1 MNVPSF
7 PFRGL
12 LPAIALLAPML
23 VPAECFSEIAVA
35 DTPVAAKRVEFR
47 PPPKP
52 SIPLLQNKEFGLPGG
67 RFVVAITED
76 AILVRRCKG
85 LGPCDAR
92 EGTPIHPPQRARPFL
107 LRATIE
113 GFGSG
118 ANQLALVTLAGE
130 PGKDDGYVVLLQPP
144 KDPEGAPNVLLR
156 SFTGKDNAR
165 NRFTT
170 LTRNEA
176 GLTFTTRAL
185 LCGREVIVEEKLLD
199 AKRGTLT
206 TREAPDFLGA
216 ARLSVSELAATT
228 LESPGVR
235 HALLSPRVASTG
247 AIGLAVDKNQATQ
260 WAPESNDRAFVSFD
274 VAEGVTAQRFEFS
287 LLRDKEHGLPSG
299 SLLLATESG
308 FHSLKLPAKADGV
321 THVSVGLPAAG
332 TRCVALVF
340 DAVKKPNERPA
351 VTEVSLGT
359 NLDGQSLE
367 AIAAGLGSADSG
379 AREVILRTAGAAAVP
394 AVLAALPNLSD
405 QARGVARALMD
416 ELPCE
421 TRIEFYGPALSSS
434 DKVEEDRARDRIR
447 NCGAASG
454 PYLVAQAI
462 AAGKTEDR
470 IRYAEEAGL
479 LAPELALNAFPRAL
493 SEAKSSED
501 RRVARRGLAKVNA
514 RSKGVRLFDT
524 FLGSQRFSALPLAA
538 RVDVLRAL
546 GESAKQTSNA
556 PAAFQLTANEAK
568 EFRERYLLLG
578 PAAELAAD
586 RQEAGESFVREQ
598 LKAEDH
604 RLRARAA
611 ELAAGIPALRDVA
624 LSLVDDPA
632 VRVREAAMLAL
643 SKANVEAPLEAKL
656 AERVALDPWA
666 FVRLQAAAAL
676 ESGKSEPVNV
686 RVGAAVDLEPLEKVR
701 AAMVTALGV
710 RRAKSQRL
718 VVLSR
723 ATDEKEALFV
733 RTSALVALGKMC
745 DSQSLELLTEL
756 ALGGATLQL
765 ERERRLSLAAL
776 EGLAALSP
784 SDIATRI
791 APLLKEGATPD
802 IREMAR
808 RAVKPASPSP
818 CVR

>member
-1 MNVPSF
+1 
-7 PFRGL
+7 
-12 LPAIALLAPML
+12 
-23 VPAECFSEIAVA
+23 
-35 DTPVAAKRVEFR
+35 
-47 PPPKP
+47 
-52 SIPLLQNKEFGLPGG
+52 
-67 RFVVAITED
+67 
-76 AILVRRCKG
+76 
-85 LGPCDAR
+85 
-92 EGTPIHPPQRARPFL
+92 L